1 MTLQE
6 LLSEKGIVLDER
18 CTLTTEDAK
27 YAGNY
32 DGESE
37 EYLRQVLKDFYDQ
50 YHEKILYA
58 LVDMLNEYI
67 DGEQAWD

>member
-6 LLSEKGIVLDER
+6 LLSERGIVLDKR
-18 CTLTTEDAK
+18 CTLTTEDVK
-27 YAGNY
+27 HAGNY

-37 EYLRQVLKDFYDQ
+37 EYLRQVLKDFYDE
-50 YHEKILYA
+50 YHEKINYA